1 MNPDLRPRPGPA
13 TTGGRAL
20 SRWLPPLMVRV
31 HAGRIDAL
39 AARIEA
45 DMRSAVPD
53 EDSDHGFATAV
64 CVEGDALLTK
74 YAQVRTRRREL
85 LTAHE
90 GVRTDAER
98 RAVLLHHLRT
108 SVEDA
113 RELRDDIAALDR
125 WMDMDALMERLDA
138 EARELFVDLEI
149 LARVLRHHPLRG
161 QPAVFLDRLIDS
173 PHPPTRRAAVGTLA
187 PWVASVLGTGKD
199 RDGAL
204 IETSADRIDRL
215 MTLAMERGGD
225 PLVARRA
232 IQMLGGMDEQNAAR
246 LLLQRLEP
254 PMRHERAL
262 RDDFLVRAA
271 AIRLAVEIGP
281 NTTRNAFMIARTD
294 PSETVRCAL
303 SEALAHSPLPNAR
316 QLLTRLRDED
326 PAESVRVRASRH
338 LASARVQAQP
348 VPAEGLA
355 DQLAAMPVGGSE
367 TVTLPEGTSID
378 SLARLLLK
386 RTQRDEGFGLEE
398 LGRRRVRVHRGQ
410 RRVLR
415 LWRVLHEA
423 RIGDPGKRQGGD
435 HLSGRSIRGQVLVPP
450 PQMADVSPTEVP
462 GRPVFEEA
470 WRSWCPWLPLP
481 DVLVDGLWR
490 GELRVLSEQGWT
502 FIRPPGGLGR
512 LWAGLRLSWS
522 VGELSALRSES
533 LRANDSAGLGG
544 YAEALRDLGFQ
555 IRFEPH
561 HGGVDPRVPK
571 LFPGV
576 DDWNA
581 PTDSG
586 IAPIVA
592 VAVLD
597 ELNRFL
603 ALHPVEPVDLALVAS
618 IVGFVFFLRLGLGK
632 LRTRK
637 ARESIPLVIGGWGT
651 RGKSGVARLKAALFE
666 GLGYDVVCK
675 TTGCEAMLMRTPPLQ
690 GAVEVYLFRP
700 FDRAT
705 IWEHA
710 EMLEQSARLGAE
722 VFVWECMALRPEYVE
737 QLQLNWTRDD
747 ISTITNTY
755 PDHEDVMGP
764 TGDDVAE
771 TIARF
776 VPAGAVAITT
786 ETQMTSVL
794 RERARK
800 LGTTLIEVDE
810 DGIAAVPE
818 DLQARFPYQEH
829 PANLALVAEL
839 CEQLDLD
846 VEEALVLMAD
856 HVVPDL
862 GVLATFPRLRHRG
875 RILEFSNGSSAN
887 ERTGFLNNWRRCG
900 FDQHDAIDD
909 AGTFLVAVLN
919 NRYDRVSRSQV
930 FAEIMVSDAA
940 AHRYVCIGTNLEGLR
955 GYIAEALDHHIARI
969 DVFGGGTAAVEGRL
983 AALEHDLRIVD
994 VPSLLLETMRR
1005 LDMEGS
1011 GTEEICHEL
1020 HTLVEDVPATP
1031 LESDGARL
1039 LLGELASRLRA
1050 LGDEA
1055 GTIFHPNAHPEA
1067 LFHDARD
1074 RDFGLAGAGDQW
1086 VELAVEALMFR
1097 ALRKACIEAA
1107 RDGSYGRELS
1117 AHVGRVYRTI
1127 FLRHVVFV
1135 PDAGATGDA
1144 INERIAMSCPVG
1156 TLVRVM
1162 SCQNIKGT
1170 GLDLVYRWVYARRPM
1185 EWVEQLG
1192 DRDPEV
1198 ARRGMAALREWKEWC
1213 IPLCQEVA
1221 RALES
1226 LPQERLPALAADVS
1240 RLIQHELRVR
1250 GKVMSRVAIAGEKG
1264 LFRALVDE
1272 LVDPFL
1278 GVVRRWRADRILDD
1292 LAARRISHARARDE
1306 LHKLTLVQRGEW
1318 IED

>member
-1 MNPDLRPRPGPA
+1 MNPDLRRREGP
-13 TTGGRAL
+13 TTVGGRAL
-20 SRWLPPLMVRV
+20 SRWLPPLMVRI
-31 HAGRIDAL
+31 HALRIDAL
-39 AARIEA
+39 AERIEA
-45 DMRSAVPD
+45 DTRSQVP
-53 EDSDHGFATAV
+53 EEEGDHGFAIALS
-64 CVEGDALLTK
+64 VEGDALLAR

-85 LTAHE
+85 SRAHE
-90 GVRTDAER
+90 SVRTDAER

-113 RELRDDIAALDR
+113 KVLREDIAALDR
-125 WMDMDALMERLDA
+125 WMDLDALLERLDA
-138 EARELFVDLEI
+138 EARRLFLDLEL
-149 LARVLRHHPLRG
+149 LARLLRHHALRG
-161 QPAVFLDRLIDS
+161 QPSVFLDRLVDS
-173 PHPPTRRAAVGTLA
+173 PHPPTRRAAVATLA
-187 PWVASVLGTGKD
+187 EWVGSVLRTGKD
-199 RDGAL
+199 RDGTL
-204 IETSADRIDRL
+204 IETSAERIDRL

-232 IQMLGGMDEQNAAR
+232 LQLVGGMDEQNAAR
-246 LLLQRLEP
+246 LLLERLEP
-254 PMRHERAL
+254 PLRHERAL

-294 PSETVRCAL
+294 PSETVRCAMA
-303 SEALAHSPLPNAR
+303 EALSLSPSPNAR
-316 QLLTRLRDED
+316 TLLTRLQDED
-326 PAESVRVRASRH
+326 PAASVRVRASRY
-338 LASARVQAQP
+338 LATARVQAVP

-355 DQLAAMPVGGSE
+355 DELAKMPVGTSK
-367 TVTLPEGTSID
+367 TISLPEGSTID
-378 SLARLLLK
+378 SLARLLL
-386 RTQRDEGFGLEE
+386 RRANRDEGFGLEE
-398 LGRRRVRVHRGQ
+398 TYSGNVKVHRGQ
-410 RRVLR
+410 TRVLR

-423 RIGDPGKRQGGD
+423 RVGDPGKRQGGD
-435 HLSGRSIRGQVLVPP
+435 HLSGRSIPGRVIVPP
-450 PQMADVSPTEVP
+450 SRLADVSPTDVP
-462 GRPVFEEA
+462 GRPVVQESWE
-470 WRSWCPWLPLP
+470 SWCPWLPLP

-490 GELRVLSEQGWT
+490 GELRILSEQGWT
-502 FIRPPGGLGR
+502 FVRPPSGLR
-512 LWAGLRLSWS
+512 RIWAGLALSWR
-522 VGELSALRSES
+522 VKELSARRSES
-533 LRANDSAGLGG
+533 LRATDSAGLGG
-544 YAEALRDLGFQ
+544 YAEALRELGFDV
-555 IRFEPH
+555 RFEPH
-561 HGGVDPRVPK
+561 HGGVDARVPK

-576 DDWNA
+576 EDWDS

-586 IAPIVA
+586 VAPLIA

-618 IVGFVFFLRLGLGK
+618 IIGFIFFMRLGLGK
-632 LRTRK
+632 LRTRN

-690 GAVEVYLFRP
+690 GSVEVYLFRP

-710 EMLEQSARLGAE
+710 EMLERSAHLGAE

-764 TGDDVAE
+764 TGDDVAD

-776 VPAGAVAITT
+776 MPASAVAITT
-786 ETQMTSVL
+786 ETQMTPVL
-794 RERARK
+794 RRRADELDTR
-800 LGTTLIEVDE
+800 LIEVDE

-839 CEQLDLD
+839 CTQLDLD

-862 GVLATFPRLRHRG
+862 GVLATFAPLRHRG

-887 ERTGFLNNWRRCG
+887 ERTGFLNNWQRCG
-900 FDQHDAIDD
+900 FDEHDAIED
-909 AGTFLVAVLN
+909 AATFHVAVLN
-919 NRYDRVSRSQV
+919 NRYDRVARSQV
-930 FAEIMVSDAA
+930 FAEIMVNDAA

-955 GYIAEALDHHIARI
+955 GYINDALNARI
-969 DVFGGGTAAVEGRL
+969 KRLDVFGGGVVAVEGRL
-983 AALEHDLRIVD
+983 EAIERDLRIVD
-994 VPSLLLETMRR
+994 VPSLLIETMKR

-1011 GTEEICHEL
+1011 GTEEVCHQL
-1020 HTLVEDVPATP
+1020 HKLMEEVPPTP
-1031 LESDGARL
+1031 LDGDAARL
-1039 LLGELASRLRA
+1039 LLGDISTRLREI
-1050 LGDEA
+1050 GDEA
-1055 GTIFHPNAHPEA
+1055 GTIYHPNAHPDA

-1086 VELAVEALMFR
+1086 VELAVEALMFH
-1097 ALRKACIEAA
+1097 AVRKACRAA
-1107 RDGSYGRELS
+1107 AAEGGSAELS
-1117 AHVGRVYRTI
+1117 AAVGRTYRSI
-1127 FLRHVVFV
+1127 FLRHVILM
-1135 PDAGATGDA
+1135 PDSGSTGDA
-1144 INERIAMSCPVG
+1144 INERIAMTCPVG

-1170 GLDLVYRWVYARRPM
+1170 GLDLVYRWVYSRRPM
-1185 EWVEQLG
+1185 EWVDQLD

-1198 ARRGMAALREWKEWC
+1198 ARRALTALREWKEWC
-1213 IPLCQEVA
+1213 VPLCHEVA
-1221 RALES
+1221 RKLEAM
-1226 LPQERLPALAADVS
+1226 PQERLPALSSEVS
-1240 RLIQHELRVR
+1240 RVVQAELKIR
-1250 GKVMSRVAIAGEKG
+1250 GKAMTEIAVAGEKG
-1264 LFRALVDE
+1264 LFRSLLDE

-1278 GVVRRWRADRILDD
+1278 GVIRRFRADRIFED
-1292 LAARRISHARARDE
+1292 LAARRISHARAREE
-1306 LHKLTLVQRGEW
+1306 LHRLTLTQRGEW